1 MSDAD
6 EATAASARVVRPS
19 KRHLSR
25 FAWRG
30 FVGGVLVLLCA
41 GAAIMAPWLAPFD
54 PNDNDLMTLM
64 SGPSLADGHWLGTD
78 DLGRDIFSRILYG
91 ARPVIV
97 VAGGATMLAV
107 LLGAVLGILTTYV
120 APWLDKV
127 IDRLADIQMTIPG
140 LVLALL
146 ALSLFG
152 PRIQNLIVVLALE
165 NWPLHYRVARN
176 HTLNVRGQG
185 YMEAAWLAGVPN
197 WRAVPRHVV
206 PGLLPLLTVTFTIS
220 AAFVATTAA
229 GLSFI
234 GLGVQ
239 PPDAD
244 WGLMVA
250 QGKSQLGS
258 AWWLS
263 VFPAL
268 ALVALLGGV
277 QMLGDALSQRFSL
290 DSRNNRA

>member
-1 MSDAD
+1 MSDAGD
-6 EATAASARVVRPS
+6 ELSLSARIAWAKRPRPS
-19 KRHLSR
+19 RVP
-25 FAWRG
+25 WRG
-30 FVGGVLVLLCA
+30 LVGGVLVLLCV
-41 GAAIMAPWLAPFD
+41 GAAILAPWAAPFD
-54 PNDNDLMTLM
+54 PNENDLMTLM
-64 SGPSLADGHWLGTD
+64 SGPSLAEGHWLGTD

-107 LLGAVLGILTTYV
+107 LIGAVLGILTTYM

-127 IDRLADIQMTIPG
+127 IDRIADIQMTIPG

-152 PRIQNLIVVLALE
+152 PRIQNLIIVLALE

-197 WRAVPRHVV
+197 WRSVLRHVV
-206 PGLLPLLTVTFTIS
+206 PGLMPLLTVTFTIS
-220 AAFVATTAA
+220 AALVATTAA

-277 QMLGDALSQRFSL
+277 QMLGDALSERFSL
-290 DSRNNRA
+290 GNRNDWA